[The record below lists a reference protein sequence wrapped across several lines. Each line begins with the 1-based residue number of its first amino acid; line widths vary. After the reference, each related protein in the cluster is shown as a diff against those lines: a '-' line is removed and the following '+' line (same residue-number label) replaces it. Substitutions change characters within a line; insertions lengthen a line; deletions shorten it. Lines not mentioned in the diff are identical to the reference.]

1 MVCGWHAVRKRAAD
15 CHDSSVYTYIFS
27 MTLAHL
33 LQTDYVC
40 VGIILIFAT
49 NKNCNDDT
57 AHVTQVSIDNN
68 RWRHW
73 NIAITCIYITSMLC
87 ITVYRPYMLYR
98 KLPFE
103 ASVKLR
109 LFIFFNIPTKVIARA
124 GTTMNDT
131 NVVDVFT
138 HSRLCGCAIRTRWDV
153 HNLFQLSMTY
163 SVFQLI
169 HLRAANLWFLL
180 ICSAIIII
188 RLFAHILWCLLAQ
201 LIRMCVC
208 VSVWLGAELNFD
220 LVEWIHV
227 NCQ

>member
-1 MVCGWHAVRKRAAD
+1 MTPLKHSHYVHLHYKYVVYYGIPTIYALSKIAVR
-15 CHDSSVYTYIFS
+15 
-27 MTLAHL
+27 
-33 LQTDYVC
+33 
-40 VGIILIFAT
+40 GIRKIAFIYFFLIF
-49 NKNCNDDT
+49 
-57 AHVTQVSIDNN
+57 
-68 RWRHW
+68 
-73 NIAITCIYITSMLC
+73 
-87 ITVYRPYMLYR
+87 RP
-98 KLPFE
+98 
-103 ASVKLR
+103 
-109 LFIFFNIPTKVIARA
+109 IARA